1 MSVIVL
7 KLNFAQEPRSE
18 GVKDYSNSLN
28 GVKHLNVALLG
39 LSCPSHQFVLLKIE
53 TRPTRKLSKW

>member
-28 GVKHLNVALLG
+28 GVKTFERSSSRTV
-39 LSCPSHQFVLLKIE
+39 LSQPSICVVENRNQTNK
-53 TRPTRKLSKW
+53 KA